1 MPRIIR
7 SMTYPHALSLE
18 VSNRAFSRYSRR
30 VRSAPGRTAPR
41 RSVLEWIGFV
51 PVGNALPELADL
63 RIGPVR
69 QTEQQPASRIAGI
82 DLGDGLAQLRGGQL
96 ERVLAA
102 LVTGHDLDQ
111 RSAEDLRIDV

>member
-1 MPRIIR
+1 
-7 SMTYPHALSLE
+7 MTYPHALSLK
-18 VSNRAFSRYSRR
+18 VSNRIQPLQQASQVSA
-30 VRSAPGRTAPR
+30 RSNSTSQ
-41 RSVLEWIGFV
+41 SVLEWIGFV

-69 QTEQQPASRIAGI
+69 QTEQQPASRFAAI
-82 DLGDGLAQLRGGQL
+82 DLGDGLARLRGGQL